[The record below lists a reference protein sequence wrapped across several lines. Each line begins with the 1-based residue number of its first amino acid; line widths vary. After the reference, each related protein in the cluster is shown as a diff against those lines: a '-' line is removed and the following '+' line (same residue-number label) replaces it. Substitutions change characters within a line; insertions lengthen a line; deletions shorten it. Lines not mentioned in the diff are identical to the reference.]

1 MGHSVFARNGFCS
14 QGYVLSTSRSAV
26 TATDTALEFGTA
38 ISMNEFLEIATMID
52 LKLDLRLS

>member
-1 MGHSVFARNGFCS
+1 MGHSVFARNGFSS
-14 QGYVLSTSRSAV
+14 QGYVLSTSWSAA

-38 ISMNEFLEIATMID
+38 ISMNEFLEMATMID